1 MITLKD
7 NIKDIDF
14 GIWNELIS
22 NSSNSTFFQT
32 QQCYRFYKS
41 LSFMKPFVFSVFED
55 GITKGVIVG
64 YIQQEKNP
72 LKQLMTRRAIVPG
85 GALLADD
92 ISDEA
97 LTKLLLKC
105 RNELKKNAIYI
116 EFRNFND
123 YSAHKNVFEKCGFKY
138 NEHLNFHIDTSSEDV
153 IQENLGKSRKRDIK
167 TSLRDGAEFVENPS
181 LDDVRSFYEI
191 LRQLYTT
198 KVKTPLFPY
207 EFFEKLFTSGL
218 GIYRLVRYNGEII
231 GGTLCVGL
239 KGKALYEWFACGKD
253 GEFKNIFPSTMATF
267 AGMEYGAR
275 NGYPLFDMMGAGKPD
290 EGYGVREFKAKFG
303 GKLVEHGR
311 FVCVCRPLQY
321 EIGKLGVKILKRKK

>member
-1 MITLKD
+1 MITLKK
-7 NIKDIDF
+7 NINDIDC
-14 GIWNELIS
+14 GSWNELVA
-22 NSSNSTFFQT
+22 NSQCSTFFQT
-32 QQCYRFYKS
+32 PQCYWFYES

-55 GITKGVIVG
+55 NIIKGVIVG
-64 YIQQEKNP
+64 YIQQEKKS
-72 LKQLMTRRAIVPG
+72 LKQFMTRRAIVPG

-92 ISDEA
+92 IGEETLA
-97 LTKLLLKC
+97 KLLLECK
-105 RNELKKNAIYI
+105 NELCKKAIYV

-123 YSAHKNVFEKCGFKY
+123 YSAHRKTFEKCGFVY
-138 NEHLNFHIDTSSEDV
+138 HEHLNFHIDTSSEEV

-181 LDDVRSFYEI
+181 LDDVKSFYEI
-191 LRQLYTT
+191 LHQLYTT

-207 EFFEKLFTSGL
+207 EFFEKIFTSGL

-239 KGKALYEWFACGKD
+239 EHSALYEWFACGKD
-253 GEFKNIFPSTMATF
+253 GEFKNIYPSTMATF
-267 AGMEYGAR
+267 AGMTYGVQ

-290 EGYGVREFKAKFG
+290 EGYGVRDFKAKFG

-311 FVCVCRPLQY
+311 FLIVNHSFLY
-321 EIGKLGVKILKRKK
+321 KIGELGVRILKSL

>member
-7 NIKDIDF
+7 NIKDIDS

-55 GITKGVIVG
+55 SIIKGVIVG

-72 LKQLMTRRAIVPG
+72 LKQFMTRRAIVPG

-105 RNELKKNAIYI
+105 RSELKKNAIYI

-123 YSAHKNVFEKCGFKY
+123 YSVHKEVFKRCGFAY
-138 NEHLNFHIDTSSEDV
+138 QEHLNFHNDTSSVEIIND
-153 IQENLGKSRKRDIK
+153 NLGKSRKRDVK
-167 TSLRDGAEFVENPS
+167 KAEKNEYILVDKPNPDQ
-181 LDDVRSFYEI
+181 LKEYYEV
-191 LRQLYTT
+191 LKEMYRL
-198 KVKTPLFPY
+198 KVHTPLFPF
-207 EFFEKLFTSGL
+207 EFFQKLLYVEAS
-218 GIYRLVRYNGEII
+218 RLFLISDGSRII
-231 GGTLCVGL
+231 EGVVCVMDNDTM
-239 KGKALYEWFACGKD
+239 YEWFACGVV
-253 GEFKNIFPSTMATF
+253 SHTYATYK
-267 AGMEYGAR
+267 AMEYAAN
-275 NGYPLFDMMGAGKPD
+275 NGIGRYDMMGAGKPS
-290 EGYGVREFKAKFG
+290 EAYGVRDFKSQFG

-311 FVCVCRPLQY
+311 FVCICRPLQY
-321 EIGKLGVKILKRKK
+321 EMGKLGVKILKRK

>member
-1 MITLKD
+1 MTVI
-7 NIKDIDF
+7 IKEEGCQIDE
-14 GIWNELIS
+14 IQWMNLLNE
-22 NSSNSTFFQT
+22 SSTCTFFQSKA
-32 QQCYRFYKS
+32 CYDFYKS

-55 GITKGVIVG
+55 GIIKGVIVG
-64 YIQQEKNP
+64 YIQQEKNR
-72 LKQLMTRRAIVPG
+72 LKHFVTRRAIIPG

-92 ISDEA
+92 ISGEA

-105 RNELKKNAIYI
+105 RSELKKNAIYI

-123 YSAHKNVFEKCGFKY
+123 YSAHKEIFAKCGFAY
-138 NEHLNFHIDTSSEDV
+138 NEHLNFHIDTSSEEA

-181 LDDVRSFYEI
+181 LDDVRSFYGI
-191 LRQLYTT
+191 LRELYTT

-207 EFFEKLFTSGL
+207 EFFEKLFTSGI
-218 GIYRLVRYNGEII
+218 GIYRLVRFNGEII

-239 KGKALYEWFACGKD
+239 KNRALYEWFACGRD

-267 AGMEYGAR
+267 AGMEYGTR
-275 NGYPLFDMMGAGKPD
+275 NGYPLFDMMGAGRPD

-311 FVCVCRPLQY
+311 FVCVCHPLQY
-321 EIGKLGVKILKRKK
+321 GIGKLGVRFLKRK

>member
-1 MITLKD
+1 MITLKG
-7 NIKDIDF
+7 NINDIEI
-14 GIWNELIS
+14 GNWNELIF

-32 QQCYRFYKS
+32 PQCFRFYKS

-55 GITKGVIVG
+55 GIIKGVIVG
-64 YIQQEKNP
+64 YIQQEKNR
-72 LKQLMTRRAIVPG
+72 LKHFVTRRAIIPG

-92 ISDEA
+92 ISGEA

-105 RNELKKNAIYI
+105 RSELKKNAIYI

-123 YSAHKNVFEKCGFKY
+123 YSAHKEIFAKCGFAY

-167 TSLRDGAEFVENPS
+167 ASLRDGAEFVDSPS

-207 EFFEKLFTSGL
+207 EFFEKLFTSGI
-218 GIYRLVRYNGEII
+218 GIYRLVRFNGEII

-311 FVCVCRPLQY
+311 YVCVCHPLQY
-321 EIGKLGVKILKRKK
+321 GIGKLGVKFLKGK

>member
-7 NIKDIDF
+7 NIKDIEF
-14 GIWNELIS
+14 GIWNELIF
-22 NSSNSTFFQT
+22 NSSSSTFFQT
-32 QQCYRFYKS
+32 PQCYLFYES
-41 LSFMKPFVFSVFED
+41 LSFMKPFVFAVFENN
-55 GITKGVIVG
+55 IIKGVIVG

-72 LKQLMTRRAIVPG
+72 LKQFVTRRAIIPG

-92 ISDEA
+92 ISGEA

-105 RNELKKNAIYI
+105 RSELKKNAIYI

-123 YSAHKNVFEKCGFKY
+123 YSARREIFEKCGFVY
-138 NEHLNFHIDTSSEDV
+138 NEHLNFHIDTSSEEV

-167 TSLRDGAEFVENPS
+167 TSLRDGAEFVESPS
-181 LDDVRSFYEI
+181 LGDVRCYYEI
-191 LRQLYTT
+191 LSQLYAT

-207 EFFEKLFTSGL
+207 EFFEKLFASGL

-239 KGKALYEWFACGKD
+239 KDRTLYEWFACGRD

-267 AGMEYGAR
+267 AGMEFGAR

-311 FVCVCRPLQY
+311 FVCICRPLQY
-321 EIGKLGVKILKRKK
+321 EIGKLGVKILKRK